1 MPNFKNDPIES
12 KTETTARAIS
22 GISDNKSNEAGPG
35 VYGESLATGVWGNS
49 KTWMGVFGE
58 SKSTTGGAG
67 VMGQGNPGPGVIGTS
82 TEWIGVYGETAGMKN
97 GPAGVWGEHKGA
109 GIGVKAVSKDGAGLV
124 AHSITNEAIHAE
136 THSPKAAAVAAYNLN
151 SNNEGFAI
159 FGKKEGSSGFAGF
172 FDGNVWV
179 SKKLTVGDDIVLAN
193 ADCAEDFNVAGEVK
207 VEPGTVMVL
216 GNEGALFESHQAYDK
231 RVAGVISGAG
241 TYKPGIVLDKQQS
254 ETGNRQ
260 PVALMGKVFCK
271 VDAQFGAIEVG
282 DLLTTSPTLGHA
294 MKVDDPMKSLG
305 AMIGKALSP
314 LKEGQG
320 MIPILIALQ

>member
-159 FGKKEGSSGFAGF
+159 LERKK
-172 FDGNVWV
+172 VV
-179 SKKLTVGDDIVLAN
+179 V
-193 ADCAEDFNVAGEVK
+193 
-207 VEPGTVMVL
+207 
-216 GNEGALFESHQAYDK
+216 
-231 RVAGVISGAG
+231 
-241 TYKPGIVLDKQQS
+241 
-254 ETGNRQ
+254 
-260 PVALMGKVFCK
+260 
-271 VDAQFGAIEVG
+271 
-282 DLLTTSPTLGHA
+282 DLLDFLMAMFGCLRNLLLAMILYSPTLTA
-294 MKVDDPMKSLG
+294 QKTSMWLVR
-305 AMIGKALSP
+305 
-314 LKEGQG
+314 LKWNLER
-320 MIPILIALQ
+320 